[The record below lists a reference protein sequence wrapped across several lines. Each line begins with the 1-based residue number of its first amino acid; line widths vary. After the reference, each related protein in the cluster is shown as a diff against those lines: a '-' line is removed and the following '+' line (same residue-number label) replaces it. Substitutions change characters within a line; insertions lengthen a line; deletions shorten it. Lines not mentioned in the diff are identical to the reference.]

1 MEDEFEE
8 LRSKAHQDRLIADL
22 AVLTGESADQVV
34 LKALEERMAR
44 LTRPASP
51 AERKQRLLNILDRSL
66 WSHMRG
72 RSRPALTRNEEA
84 EILGYGPEGV

>member
-1 MEDEFEE
+1 
-8 LRSKAHQDRLIADL
+8 
-22 AVLTGESADQVV
+22 
-34 LKALEERMAR
+34 MAR

-51 AERKQRLLNILDRSL
+51 AERKQRLLNILDGSL